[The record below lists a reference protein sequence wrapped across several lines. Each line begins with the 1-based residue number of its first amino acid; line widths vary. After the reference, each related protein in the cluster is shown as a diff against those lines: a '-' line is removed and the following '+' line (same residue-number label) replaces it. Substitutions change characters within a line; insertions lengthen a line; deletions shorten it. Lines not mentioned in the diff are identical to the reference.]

1 VSWGSASSWERTWG
15 KLEVGGGDPSSS
27 SGGGVVSQSSSLSAS
42 EGIGIARGIADIA
55 NVGIQI
61 GELVSAN
68 KAQAKLLRV
77 RKSEAKAARI
87 AARRQSKFRRKDKAR
102 ANNLQQRLDA
112 LKAITGAGTNK
123 AVIAGIGIIALAAI
137 FAFSQ
142 RPKPKSEPKRST

>member
-1 VSWGSASSWERTWG
+1 VSE
-15 KLEVGGGDPSSS
+15 S
-27 SGGGVVSQSSSLSAS
+27 SGLTAS

-68 KAQAKLLRV
+68 KAQARLLRAS
-77 RKSEAKAARI
+77 KSSAKSARI
-87 AARRQSKFRRKDKAR
+87 AARRQAKYRRKDKAR
-102 ANNLQQRLDA
+102 ANNLEQRLNA

-142 RPKPKSEPKRST
+142 RPKPKIEPKRSA